1 MFQCNRVRDSSEREV
16 CYMRHSLQGEGFG
29 VRLRPVQEADAAFI
43 VWLRNLDHAKGNI
56 GDSAVD
62 VTSQKAWLDAYFE
75 REGDYY
81 FIVETLAGTPVGTY
95 GIYDISGRTAES
107 GRWVIRPGVPAAS
120 PSAIVGLDLVFDTL
134 GIARLHGTTVASNR
148 PVLSLNQKMGYKQVR
163 IERAARIIGSQAV
176 DMVHLALS
184 AADWREARER
194 LLPVARLAEAQIR
207 DWERAHRQGAKPR
220 DPWRTPN

>member
-1 MFQCNRVRDSSEREV
+1 
-16 CYMRHSLQGEGFG
+16 MRHSLQGEGFG
-29 VRLRPVQEADAAFI
+29 VRFRPVREEDAAFI

-56 GDSAVD
+56 GDSAFD
-62 VTSQKAWLDAYFE
+62 VTGQKAWLNAYFE

-81 FIVETLAGTPVGTY
+81 FIVETLTGIPVGTY
-95 GIYDISGRTAES
+95 GIYDISGNTAES
-107 GRWVIRPGVPAAS
+107 GRWVIRPGAPAAP
-120 PSAIVGLDLVFDTL
+120 PSAIVGLDLVFNTL
-134 GIARLHGTTVASNR
+134 GITQLHGTTVASNR
-148 PVLSLNQKMGYKQVR
+148 PVLSLNRKMGYKQIR
-163 IERAARIIGSQAV
+163 IERAARIIGNRAV

-207 DWERAHRQGAKPR
+207 DWERAERQVVRPH